1 MVVLQSRSRF
11 FFCFNTFILRDVCVA
26 IFETNENDDSL
37 SGSNMMEEENH
48 SNIMELV
55 AKNDVLKHHS

>member
-1 MVVLQSRSRF
+1 MP
-11 FFCFNTFILRDVCVA
+11 

-37 SGSNMMEEENH
+37 SGGNMMEEENH